1 MEKKVLRRER
11 WLIHHLK
18 VIYLLGLFLKNMSNQ
33 KIYSFCY
40 CVVNGEL
47 PSSSPQIVEKI
58 EVIQEAVLPGISK
71 LNYSALDK
79 KQGEQKTVPSKKR
92 L

>member
-1 MEKKVLRRER
+1 
-11 WLIHHLK
+11 
-18 VIYLLGLFLKNMSNQ
+18 MSNQ
-33 KIYSFCY
+33 KIYSFWY

-47 PSSSPQIVEKI
+47 PSSFPQIVAKI

-79 KQGEQKTVPSKKR
+79 KQGEQKTVSSKKR

>member
-33 KIYSFCY
+33 KIYSFWY

-47 PSSSPQIVEKI
+47 PSSFPQIVEKI

-71 LNYSALDK
+71 LNYSAQDK